1 MRKGGEC
8 GRKEDRECV
17 GVGGKKGRE
26 RVGGSKRESESWL
39 NTVRTIIVC
48 TTNCE
53 IYDNEQRREEQD
65 VRTVRRAEIRAANE
79 GKKGRGRGRS
89 SGSRQPLMDVL

>member
-8 GRKEDRECV
+8 GRKEDRDCV

-53 IYDNEQRREEQD
+53 IYDNGQREKR
-65 VRTVRRAEIRAANE
+65 RTVRRTEIRAANE

>member
-1 MRKGGEC
+1 MCES
-8 GRKEDRECV
+8 GRQEEEREQ
-17 GVGGKKGRE
+17 
-26 RVGGSKRESESWL
+26 ESESWL

-53 IYDNEQRREEQD
+53 IYDNGQRREEQD